1 MKVLICTDFYKFNL
15 GGVTTVV
22 ESLCAGL
29 RHYGHEAK
37 VLAMSENTKSSHKKD
52 DYYLGSIP
60 AYYAPDMRFSVKIND
75 PLIEELIEWKPDI
88 IHVQSEASVL
98 MMAKKIQKKCNVPLI
113 MTSNTDYTYFLFGK
127 MKNKPMIRKLSTM
140 VGKVFYAPAFRIIV
154 PSKKALDFSFLQP
167 YKDRLIVVPN
177 GIELNKYQK
186 TLSES
191 EEKQLRETLG
201 IPKNNKTLCVISRLS
216 KEKNIKELI
225 NFLPDLLKV
234 RNDITYLIVGDG
246 PARKELEKQVRLS
259 GLQSRVVFAGQ
270 QPLEEV
276 WRYLALSDIFTS
288 ASLFEVH
295 SMSYL
300 EALAGGLPLLCK
312 NDKSLKG
319 VLEHGVNGFIY
330 NNRTEYVKYALN
342 LIGDDELR
350 KRLGSAS
357 LIKAEDFTSEKFAE
371 NVIKVYE
378 DSISKWRSEK

>member
-1 MKVLICTDFYKFNL
+1 
-15 GGVTTVV
+15 
-22 ESLCAGL
+22 
-29 RHYGHEAK
+29 
-37 VLAMSENTKSSHKKD
+37 
-52 DYYLGSIP
+52 
-60 AYYAPDMRFSVKIND
+60 MRFSVKIND

-127 MKNKPMIRKLSTM
+127 MKNKPMIRKLSTI

-259 GLQSRVVFAGQ
+259 GLQSHVVFAGQ

-276 WRYLALSDIFTS
+276 WRYLALSDIFMS

-319 VLEHGVNGFIY
+319 VLKHGVNGFIY